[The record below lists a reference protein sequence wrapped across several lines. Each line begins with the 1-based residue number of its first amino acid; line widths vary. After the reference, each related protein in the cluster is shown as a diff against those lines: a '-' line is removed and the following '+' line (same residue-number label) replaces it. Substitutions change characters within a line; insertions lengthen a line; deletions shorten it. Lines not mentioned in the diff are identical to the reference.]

1 MEKLNSNIVT
11 SIFVSTMTLE
21 KLECISTW
29 VCLIFLFCTIFLFVA
44 QITFTCPYYKICG
57 GYANLFYESDM
68 YSLQIRKIFRLV
80 KKNPIFQFSLDTS
93 FRKTYIYIHV
103 TVIRFKLWSSS
114 VVCLWSI
121 RDNIFSTE
129 RKSLS

>member
-1 MEKLNSNIVT
+1 
-11 SIFVSTMTLE
+11 MTLE

-80 KKNPIFQFSLDTS
+80 KKESYFSIFPWYEFQEN
-93 FRKTYIYIHV
+93 IYLY
-103 TVIRFKLWSSS
+103 TRYSYTF
-114 VVCLWSI
+114 
-121 RDNIFSTE
+121 
-129 RKSLS
+129 